1 MLQVIVK
8 ILPYHLLLF
17 LSVTQDHNQFDAPT
31 MDPTDTLFF
40 HVIYFADLVRIGNPY
55 KTMGQLPATNVTPGA
70 MNAAHTTPT
79 QPTQQY

>member
-40 HVIYFADLVRIGNPY
+40 HVIYFADLVRIGNP
-55 KTMGQLPATNVTPGA
+55 
-70 MNAAHTTPT
+70 
-79 QPTQQY
+79 